1 MKKSQMIV
9 RATRMSLVVTSCV
22 GLSTLMFVTPIR
34 CQDKEDVQPLVSDVR
49 KINDAGIQFE
59 VPKGWMAETDKHGR
73 IVLSIESGIVNI
85 TFAVEAKYE
94 ELIAGMKSGLIA
106 DNTDF
111 ATDGGPIQDDHN
123 GMKHIRESVY
133 VIRKGRRV
141 MWMIDVYESRK
152 NVTVLTFGSPTI
164 FQKHIDEYERFF
176 KSIKRI

>member
-1 MKKSQMIV
+1 
-9 RATRMSLVVTSCV
+9 
-22 GLSTLMFVTPIR
+22 
-34 CQDKEDVQPLVSDVR
+34 
-49 KINDAGIQFE
+49 
-59 VPKGWMAETDKHGR
+59 MAETDKNGR

-111 ATDGGPIQDDHN
+111 ATDGEPIQDVHN
-123 GMKHIRESVY
+123 GMKHIRESGY

-141 MWMIDVYESRK
+141 MWMIDVYESRQ

-176 KSIKRI
+176 NSIKRI